1 MSEFKEIIIKAR
13 VLNTKE
19 ELANMM
25 KRDKHRN
32 YTEDD
37 LLLVSRFVDTNTFT
51 PWAIYAIK
59 EENTPFSE
67 WLKFTAPMEL
77 TAKEMV

>member
-51 PWAIYAIK
+51 PWAVFAIK

-67 WLKFTAPMEL
+67 WLKFAAPMEL
-77 TAKEMV
+77 TVKEKV

>member
-25 KRDKHRN
+25 KRDKLRN
-32 YTEDD
+32 YTEED
-37 LLLVSRFVDTNTFT
+37 LLLVSTFTDTNTFT
-51 PWAIYAIK
+51 PWAVYAIK
-59 EENTPFSE
+59 EENKPFIH

>member
-1 MSEFKEIIIKAR
+1 MSEFREIKFKAR

-25 KRDKHRN
+25 KRDEYRN

-37 LLLVSRFVDTNTFT
+37 LMLVSTFIDTNTFT
-51 PWAIYAIK
+51 PWNVYAIK
-59 EENTPFSE
+59 EENKPFLH

-77 TAKEMV
+77 TAKEKV